1 MHKWTNDE
9 RMMIACCNDG
19 TRPGIFKIERC
30 GGFNMF
36 FNINHRLKK
45 LSALGLVLFTVALV
59 TSCGYKEAVAT
70 KESAESQGDTA
81 STGGK
86 PIDDTDSNKQS
97 PAIESTPVNAE
108 ETENIENDEMEK
120 LFGENCISG
129 QTFEVELSAYNGKV
143 YFVPYA
149 PYDDGEDF
157 GIEIIK
163 DGEVLTKICTYV
175 PDELADEKFSSIDA
189 VSFYDINYDGN
200 TDIVLI
206 ETYGDTSFAA
216 VYYGFGENSYD
227 YEKYFNL
234 QRELSETISN
244 QVETLTIPEI
254 RSFLADGKKNG
265 EFSDYQEAYRAVSKL
280 CGIESLGEEEY
291 NLIYFDDDDIPEL
304 VAGAEGYYTS
314 LYTYKDG
321 TVYTLMNRWAYGEMG
336 NAGYE
341 YCPKMNSLR
350 NYNADCAGAIMYT
363 TYMSVGDWKVMD
375 VVARI
380 ETLNFDDVN
389 GDGVPD
395 DNESGSIG
403 YYSVSY
409 IDGREVTDEEC
420 ASYDMGEYEPIA
432 AKMSLEELWSK
443 L

>member
-1 MHKWTNDE
+1 
-9 RMMIACCNDG
+9 
-19 TRPGIFKIERC
+19 
-30 GGFNMF
+30 MF

-45 LSALGLVLFTVALV
+45 LSALGLVLFTAALV
-59 TSCGYKEAVAT
+59 TSCGYKEDVAT
-70 KESAESQGDTA
+70 KESTKSQGDA
-81 STGGK
+81 VSADNK
-86 PIDDTDSNKQS
+86 LAEAVDSNKQC

-108 ETENIENDEMEK
+108 KTENIENDEMKK

-163 DGEVLTKICTYV
+163 DGEVLTKIRTYV

-227 YEKYFNL
+227 YEKYFDI
-234 QRELSETISN
+234 QEKLSEAISS

-254 RSFLADGKKNG
+254 RAFLADGKKNG

-280 CGIESLGEEEY
+280 CGIESSGEEEY

-304 VAGAEGYYTS
+304 VAGVEGYYIS

-321 TVYTLMNRWAYGEMG
+321 TAYTLMNRWAYGAMG

-341 YCPKMNSLR
+341 YCPKGNSLR
-350 NYNADCAGAIMYT
+350 NYNADYAGAIMYT
-363 TYMSVGDWKVMD
+363 TYMSVGNQKVMD
-375 VVARI
+375 VVAQI

-389 GDGVPD
+389 RNGVPD
-395 DNESGSIG
+395 ENESDSIG

-409 IDGREVTDEEC
+409 IDGREVSDEEC
-420 ASYDMGEYEPIA
+420 TSYDVGEYEPIA
-432 AKMSLEELWSK
+432 ANMSLEELWSK

>member
-1 MHKWTNDE
+1 
-9 RMMIACCNDG
+9 MIENCRRD
-19 TRPGIFKIERC
+19 IV
-30 GGFNMF
+30 F

-45 LSALGLVLFTVALV
+45 LSALGLVLFTAVLV
-59 TSCGYKEAVAT
+59 TSCGYKETVTT
-70 KESAESQGDTA
+70 KESTKSQEDTA
-81 STGGK
+81 SADSKRTEAV
-86 PIDDTDSNKQS
+86 DSNKQCT
-97 PAIESTPVNAE
+97 AKESTPVNAE
-108 ETENIENDEMEK
+108 ETENIENDEMKK

-129 QTFEVELSAYNGKV
+129 QTFEVELSAYDGMV

-163 DGEVLTKICTYV
+163 DGEVLTKIRTYV

-227 YEKYFNL
+227 YEKYFDL
-234 QRELSETISN
+234 QEELSEAISS
-244 QVETLTIPEI
+244 QVKTLTIPEI
-254 RSFLADGKKNG
+254 RSFLADRKKNG

-280 CGIESLGEEEY
+280 CNMESSGEEEY

-304 VAGAEGYYTS
+304 VAGAEGYYIS

-321 TVYTLMNRWAYGEMG
+321 TVYTLMNRWAYGAMG

-350 NYNADCAGAIMYT
+350 NYNADYAGAIIYT
-363 TYMSVGDWKVMD
+363 TYMSAGDRKVMD
-375 VVARI
+375 VVAQI

-389 GDGVPD
+389 RDGVPD
-395 DNESGSIG
+395 ENESDSIG

-420 ASYDMGEYEPIA
+420 ASYDVGEYEPIA
-432 AKMSLEELWSK
+432 ANMSLEELWSK